1 MSLESSEE
9 LEVMEG
15 SMIDYANKDYYRSK
29 IKDQDICKEYIAA
42 HSRYSILEILAMFQ
56 HDFST
61 QKNEAINHSVASM
74 APKTKRSKPPSLIT
88 RVMLCAGEQIV
99 GHAQLWKR
107 IFKLFDLQLDKN
119 LT

>member
-61 QKNEAINHSVASM
+61 QK
-74 APKTKRSKPPSLIT
+74 KRSNKSFSCINGTKNKKIETTLI
-88 RVMLCAGEQIV
+88 
-99 GHAQLWKR
+99 
-107 IFKLFDLQLDKN
+107 N
-119 LT
+119 N